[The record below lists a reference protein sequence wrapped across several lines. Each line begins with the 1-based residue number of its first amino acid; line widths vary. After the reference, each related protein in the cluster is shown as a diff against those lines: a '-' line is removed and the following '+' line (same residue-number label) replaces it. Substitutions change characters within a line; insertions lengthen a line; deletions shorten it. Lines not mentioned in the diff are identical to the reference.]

1 MCSLEKSSN
10 IFILTLTGNDE
21 HRLNPTLLESIRI
34 DLKQVR
40 TNAKPGS
47 VLITT
52 AQGKFFSN
60 VADLKYTAAAGSPT
74 GTYDR
79 ILEMSDIFKFL
90 VADLLSLPM
99 PTIAA
104 VSGHAAGAGFMLSL
118 SHDYVL
124 MRKDKG
130 ILYMSE
136 LNIGLTFIGY
146 AMALLKSKIP
156 SSTVRRDAVEMGI
169 FDSAYDTAEETK
181 EAALKLAV
189 KLGSNKW
196 NGQVYADIR
205 MNSFPEICELFGFVA
220 SFKSVVPVSLSFE
233 NQISFPATTICYLN
247 VRISL
252 I

>member
-1 MCSLEKSSN
+1 MYSLEKSGK
-10 IFILTLTGNDE
+10 IFILTLTGDDE
-21 HRLNPTLLESIRI
+21 HRLHPTLIESIRTA
-34 DLKQVR
+34 LKQVR
-40 TNAKPGS
+40 TEAKPGS

-60 VADLKYTAAAGSPT
+60 GADLKYAAAAGSAT

-79 ILEMSDIFKFL
+79 IREMSDSFKFV

-99 PTIAA
+99 PTVAA
-104 VSGHAAGAGFMLSL
+104 VSGHAAAAGFILAL

-136 LNIGLTFIGY
+136 LNIGLTLSDYF
-146 AMALLKSKIP
+146 MALLKSKIP
-156 SSTVRRDAVEMGI
+156 SSSVWRDVLLQCVKIKAEQAVEMGI
-169 FDSAYDTAEETK
+169 IDSAYDTAEETK
-181 EAALKLAV
+181 EAALKLAAR
-189 KLGSNKW
+189 LGSNKW

-220 SFKSVVPVSLSFE
+220 DFKSVVPAKSKL
-233 NQISFPATTICYLN
+233 
-247 VRISL
+247 
-252 I
+252 